1 MKDKTFLD
9 EEFEKNE
16 ELKKYME
23 YIKPFRTLK
32 TDKTIK
38 LFYDYSVGSKEAYEK
53 LIKHNLKLVIWTVKS
68 LVK

>member
-32 TDKTIK
+32 
-38 LFYDYSVGSKEAYEK
+38 
-53 LIKHNLKLVIWTVKS
+53 N
-68 LVK
+68 